1 MQASSKHVDDA
12 GLAAGLTVI
21 VRIFGGLIGLAVGS
35 SAFNSVFGTQV
46 ASLSP
51 LPDTVSDLS
60 DPRLAI
66 GFIPT
71 LRSLDLPDATMS
83 IIINAYRI
91 SFRAIWIVLA
101 CFAGVGLG
109 SSLLLEELDLENE
122 EMGKQ
127 RFEDSENKAKPRMAT
142 EMTV

>member
-1 MQASSKHVDDA
+1 M
-12 GLAAGLTVI
+12 
-21 VRIFGGLIGLAVGS
+21 GS
-35 SAFNSVFGTQV
+35 SAFNSVFDAQI

-51 LPDTVSDLS
+51 LPATLSDLS

-71 LRSLDLPDATMS
+71 LRSLDLPAAIMS
-83 IIINAYRI
+83 SIINAYKI

-101 CFAGVGLG
+101 CFAGVGLV
-109 SSLLLEELDLENE
+109 SSLLLEELDLESE

-127 RFEDSENKAKPRMAT
+127 RFEDSENQVKAP

>member
-1 MQASSKHVDDA
+1 MQASIKHVDDA

-35 SAFNSVFGTQV
+35 SAFNSVFDAQI

-51 LPDTVSDLS
+51 LPATLSDLS

-71 LRSLDLPDATMS
+71 LRSLDLPAATMS
-83 IIINAYRI
+83 SIINAYKI

-101 CFAGVGLG
+101 CFAGVGLV
-109 SSLLLEELDLENE
+109 SSLLLEELDLESE

-127 RFEDSENKAKPRMAT
+127 RFEDSENQVKAP